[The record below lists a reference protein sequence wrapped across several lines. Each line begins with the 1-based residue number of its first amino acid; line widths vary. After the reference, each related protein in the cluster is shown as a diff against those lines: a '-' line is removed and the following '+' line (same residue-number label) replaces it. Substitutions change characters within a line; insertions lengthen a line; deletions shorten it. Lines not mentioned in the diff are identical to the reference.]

1 MFLNYRMKKVL
12 KYTGIILILVIPFI
26 FFTFLR
32 GAIDKRIDW
41 AMEDRNP
48 YPRIETSQN
57 LAHIFSIISESTAFP
72 SAGADIIADRFQQ
85 YAAET
90 FARFDQQAAED
101 FKKAAKTDQIGYGIS
116 NLIYHRYSAI
126 ITMVYGIL
134 TILTLLLFRELYKTY
149 GHLWSRRYVPK
160 PDELNEFKKKF
171 EKGTDWSF
179 YYATVVN
186 YGIKNGDNEFWRNLM
201 ESASIVDTSRR
212 YDYLYMHVRSRID
225 EKIQKLGDMPLY
237 DMIATGSPAAGFFG
251 TLLGLIYIFT
261 QSDINISSLAG
272 SYQFWVGLK
281 VAVITS
287 LWGLLNLG
295 LSVFFSYLHRRR
307 TALLQMKF
315 YDAAKIVTEPA
326 ARITSGKEAKKNQ
339 VEGVSEYGA

>member
-1 MFLNYRMKKVL
+1 
-12 KYTGIILILVIPFI
+12 
-26 FFTFLR
+26 
-32 GAIDKRIDW
+32 
-41 AMEDRNP
+41 
-48 YPRIETSQN
+48 
-57 LAHIFSIISESTAFP
+57 
-72 SAGADIIADRFQQ
+72 
-85 YAAET
+85 
-90 FARFDQQAAED
+90 
-101 FKKAAKTDQIGYGIS
+101 
-116 NLIYHRYSAI
+116 
-126 ITMVYGIL
+126 
-134 TILTLLLFRELYKTY
+134 LLLRELYKTY
-149 GHLWSRRYVPK
+149 GHLWPKRQVPK
-160 PDELNEFKKKF
+160 PAELAEFRKKL
-171 EKGTDWSF
+171 EKGTDWAT
-179 YYATVVN
+179 YYDTVVQ
-186 YGIKNGDNEFWRNLM
+186 YGIKNGDSEFWRNLM

-212 YDYLYMHVRSRID
+212 YDYLYMHLRSRID

-315 YDAAKIVTEPA
+315 YGAAKIVTEPA
-326 ARITSGKEAKKNQ
+326 ARITSAHKSKKGQ